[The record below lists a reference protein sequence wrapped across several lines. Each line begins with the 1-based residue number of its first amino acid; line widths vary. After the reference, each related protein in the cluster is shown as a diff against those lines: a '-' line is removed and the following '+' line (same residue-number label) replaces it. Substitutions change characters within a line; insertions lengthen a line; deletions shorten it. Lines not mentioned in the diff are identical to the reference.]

1 MKANRIIDHRQR
13 IRRVAA
19 FIDENIDGRLNLQS
33 LAAVACLS
41 PFHFQRIYHQLV
53 GETPAETVRRLRLTR
68 AATQIAQGEVSVTEA
83 AVFAGYGS
91 SQAFCRAFRRRF
103 GVAPSRLKKL
113 GRAWLVERQPE
124 EPDFSLLQLPAQVG
138 YGLRYGGPDWEG
150 DWSSCQ
156 VIGRAFADGLW
167 NPADSALFM
176 QYRTDPFSG
185 MEGHVDA
192 EICLV
197 GNDDKFA
204 ALGFDRIVMPG
215 GSYAVLRLSGGLR
228 SAVTPAR
235 ALLQK
240 RLSETGL
247 VRRAAPV
254 LRRLVKD
261 MALTPPSEWFF
272 DLYVP
277 VEPRRVL
284 PIDRGDR
291 ELPVGETS
299 HDAVLRTAP

>member
-19 FIDENIDGRLNLQS
+19 FIDEHIDGRLNLQS

-83 AVFAGYGS
+83 AAFAGYGS

-113 GRAWLVERQPE
+113 GRAWLIERQPE
-124 EPDFSLLQLPAQVG
+124 EPDFSLLQLPAQIG
-138 YGLRYGGPDWEG
+138 YGLRYAGPDWEG

-156 VIGRAFADGLW
+156 VVGRAFADGLW
-167 NPADSALFM
+167 SPPDSALFM
-176 QYRTDPFSG
+176 QYRTDPFGG
-185 MEGHVDA
+185 MDGHVDA

-204 ALGFDRIVMPG
+204 ALGFERVVMPG
-215 GSYAVLRLSGGLR
+215 GSYAVLRLSGALR
-228 SAVTPAR
+228 NAMTPAR
-235 ALLQK
+235 ALLHK
-240 RLSETGL
+240 RLGETGL

-254 LRRLVKD
+254 LRRVVKD

-277 VEPRRVL
+277 VEPRRVVSA
-284 PIDRGDR
+284 DHADR
-291 ELPVGETS
+291 EPQASETS
-299 HDAVLRTAP
+299 RDLALSTAL